1 MAEATGTAVIHGGR
15 GASAWHVLLPKW
27 RTARARARQGDRGRS
42 ARFAVL
48 ATLGAIF
55 WVAIFAVVHRLL
67 GYFRGVPEIGP
78 LLAGKLLGVILLCFL
93 SLLLLSNVITALS
106 TFFLARDLD
115 LLAASPLD
123 ALRLY
128 LAKLFETGL
137 HSSWMVALMAVPIL
151 GAYGLAYEGGPLFPL
166 VALAVLVPFLA
177 IPAAVGAA
185 VTLLLVTVIPARR
198 ARDVLSIVA
207 IMAGAG
213 VVVLLRL
220 LRPEQLARPEGF
232 RSLVEFVAVLR
243 APTSAWLPSEWAQE
257 ALMAWLTWSN
267 DPLPLYLL
275 WTTAGAVVV
284 LGARLH
290 LSLYRRGFS
299 RAQES
304 SGGAGR
310 RRIAAIGTRLVSRLS
325 PVRRELVLKEA
336 RTFLRDTTQWSQLI
350 LLGVLVVVYAV
361 NIRLLPLDQEGL
373 GFFLRNAI
381 PFLNLALVGFVLAS
395 VAVRFLFPGVS
406 LEGRTLWLLR
416 SSPLAMRDLLWAK
429 YWVGTIPLLLLATA
443 LVAGTNL
450 LIGVSPFMFAV
461 TLLTVIGLTFAIA
474 ALAVGLGA
482 LFPRYETESAA
493 QIPTSFGGLVF
504 MMAALA
510 VIGAVIACEARPVIS
525 FLRARWTGTPPSAM
539 ELVSGFGL
547 AAAVCV
553 VATVA
558 PMRAALAR
566 LDRRDR

>member
-1 MAEATGTAVIHGGR
+1 MK
-15 GASAWHVLLPKW
+15 L
-27 RTARARARQGDRGRS
+27 RTARARARQGDRGRPV
-42 ARFAVL
+42 RLLVL
-48 ATLGAIF
+48 GLLGAGF
-55 WVAIFAVVHRLL
+55 WTAVFVVVHRLL
-67 GYFRGVPEIGP
+67 GYFKGVPEIGP

-106 TFFLARDLD
+106 TFFLARDLE
-115 LLAASPLD
+115 LLAAAPVD

-198 ARDVLSIVA
+198 ARDVLGIVA
-207 IMAGAG
+207 VMAGAG
-213 VVVLLRL
+213 VVLLLRVM
-220 LRPEQLARPEGF
+220 RPEQLARPEGF
-232 RSLVEFVAVLR
+232 QSLVEFVAVLR
-243 APTSAWLPSEWAQE
+243 APTSPWLPSEWAQE
-257 ALMAWLTWSN
+257 ALMSWLTWTN
-267 DPLPLYLL
+267 DPLPIYLL
-275 WTTAGAVVV
+275 WTTAGAAAVI
-284 LGARLH
+284 GARLH

-310 RRIAAIGTRLVSRLS
+310 RRLARIGTRLVSRLS

-361 NIRLLPLDQEGL
+361 NIRLLPLEQGGL
-373 GFFLRNAI
+373 SFFLKNAI

-429 YWVGTIPLLLLATA
+429 YWVGTVPLLALATA
-443 LVAGTNL
+443 LVAGTNV

-461 TLLTVIGLTFAIA
+461 TMLTVIGLTFAIA

-510 VIGAVIACEARPVIS
+510 VMALVIAAEARPVIA
-525 FLRARWTGTPPSAM
+525 FLRTRWTGAPPSPGEMAA
-539 ELVSGFGL
+539 GFGL
-547 AAAVCV
+547 AALVCV
-553 VATVA
+553 VATVG
-558 PMRAALAR
+558 PMKLALRR
-566 LDRRDR
+566 LERRDR